1 MYVFFHPL
9 LSFFCPLFGIMLAS
23 AFESENDKSSKQ
35 LKTAF
40 SLSIGSI
47 FLMLGIIFYLCYKN
61 YRQYRVRP
69 EEDERPLEP

>member
-9 LSFFCPLFGIMLAS
+9 LTFFCPLFGIMLAS
-23 AFESENDKSSKQ
+23 AFESHETNKQQ

-40 SLSIGSI
+40 GLSIGSI

-61 YRQYRVRP
+61 YRQYRVRDRADL
-69 EEDERPLEP
+69 EPLEP